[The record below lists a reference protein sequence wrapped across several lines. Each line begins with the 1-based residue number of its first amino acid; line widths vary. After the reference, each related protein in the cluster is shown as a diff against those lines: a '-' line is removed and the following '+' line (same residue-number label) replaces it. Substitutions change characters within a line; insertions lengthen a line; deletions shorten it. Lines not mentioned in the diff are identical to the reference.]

1 MQKNNGIYLNI
12 QINAREFKTVA
23 WQLDEYF
30 VQTSDVAKH
39 GMFTNDCIRFSRKE
53 N

>member
-1 MQKNNGIYLNI
+1 MQKKKGFYLNI
-12 QINAREFKTVA
+12 QINAREFKTAA

-39 GMFTNDCIRFSRKE
+39 GMFTNDYIRFSRKE